1 MGRTPC
7 CLKQHI
13 FKGAWSKE
21 EDQLLINYVNC
32 HGEGNWRCLPKA
44 AGLLRCGKSCRLRWM
59 NYLRPNLKKGNFTR
73 EETDLIIHHHSLLG
87 NRWSQIA
94 ACLPGR
100 TDNEIKNYWNTH
112 IKRQLYA
119 NGMDPVTHKPLNK
132 ETNET
137 TDPPANS
144 QVTEVATTSENGTDN
159 NNNSCSFTT
168 GDNNQIN
175 YFNVF
180 LNSKVQISSDD
191 YSTGDKG
198 ECSNNSSGVTIEEAH
213 PQLNLNLSLSPPPKP
228 QDFMVN
234 PKRLQPQ
241 GQQEE
246 QVLFPGNVNVSGGK
260 QSVCLWCSLGLQ
272 SSHACSSKDK
282 GCCTA
287 TTVAPPV
294 GNRDD

>member
-7 CLKQHI
+7 CQKQHI

-73 EETDLIIHHHSLLG
+73 EETDLITHQHSLLG

-94 ACLPGR
+94 TSLPGR

-119 NGMDPVTHKPLNK
+119 NGIDPVTHKPLNK
-132 ETNET
+132 ETTET

-144 QVTEVATTSENGTDN
+144 QVTEVATTSENETDN
-159 NNNSCSFTT
+159 NNNTGCSFTT
-168 GDNNQIN
+168 GDNQIH

-198 ECSNNSSGVTIEEAH
+198 ECSNNSSGVIIEEAH

-228 QDFMVN
+228 QDFFVN
-234 PKRLQPQ
+234 PEWLQPQ

-246 QVLFPGNVNVSGGK
+246 QCEYKETEFGGVRSDLTWWRNEWK
-260 QSVCLWCSLGLQ
+260 EQDS
-272 SSHACSSKDK
+272 DK
-282 GCCTA
+282 E
-287 TTVAPPV
+287 
-294 GNRDD
+294 